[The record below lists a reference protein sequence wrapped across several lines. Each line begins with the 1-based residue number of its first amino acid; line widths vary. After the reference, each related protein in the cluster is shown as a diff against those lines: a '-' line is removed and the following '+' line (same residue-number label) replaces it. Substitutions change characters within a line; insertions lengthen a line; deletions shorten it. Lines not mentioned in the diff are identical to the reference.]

1 MYAVNHIMSV
11 SDHSKLLLIT
21 KKNSEF
27 YHCVEIIGFSGN
39 LIVHM
44 T

>member
-21 KKNSEF
+21 KKTANF
-27 YHCVEIIGFSGN
+27 TTA
-39 LIVHM
+39 LK
-44 T
+44 